1 MDSVKR
7 LVISYFGKFTKN
19 ATGSWVW
26 NGKDTKSLLV
36 TSTIS
41 YTELYDK
48 VQDFLNVNCLTHK
61 IVMQFVVPGMIHVPI
76 SPVEI
81 LSDDDLHWF
90 ISIHEQVPLCIS
102 LEEKTS
108 INLTPDV
115 EPITIGNHSSPC
127 VNDTLQNSGIENVV
141 QCLDVEGRGVSNHVL
156 DIDQFVVIQQN
167 YEELEDGDINIG
179 SADNYFTGY
188 AIVSDAHQNVIS
200 ASVPNS
206 RNEKDIDDLFQNSS
220 ENEAHVFVPMA
231 MNENIVGTSSS
242 RSKKYRRLEKV
253 GSSESF
259 DDESDVQ
266 VDQLFRNK
274 RELQSKLH
282 MLALRKK
289 FEFKVKKSNKSVIS
303 VVCVDDSCKW
313 NMRATKLEDSDYFQV
328 RKYTFKHTCS
338 LDFRHNGHRQASSWA
353 IGQHIKS
360 RLQDLNQSYK
370 PSTIIGDI
378 RREFGIN
385 LSYRKAW
392 KAKEH
397 ALELIRGSPEDSYGN
412 LASYCYILE
421 KNNPGTTTYIQTDKG
436 DRFLY
441 FFLSLGPSIR
451 GFHSSMRPVI
461 CVDGTFLKCKYKGT
475 LIVATCQDANGQ
487 IYPIAWGIVDSEN
500 DSSWSWFMSKLKEQ
514 IGDSNRLV
522 FISDRHKSITKAI
535 RVIFPQ
541 SHHGYCIWHM
551 EQNIKV
557 KFHTKGLIPL
567 FKSAAEAYR
576 MSEFENYM
584 TEIYGKNEK
593 LGKYLEDTGY
603 DSWSRVHFKGNRYN
617 IMTSNNAE
625 SMNSLLKSQR
635 DYPITALI
643 EHIRSVMQKWF
654 YERSVEAEA
663 CTTQLT
669 PKLEESLR
677 KTLDA
682 SSILIVNP
690 IAAHEFQVGLD
701 KTNMDVVNIAQLTC
715 SCKKFDI
722 LEIPCRHAL
731 VAAISRGISIYSL
744 CSEYYRTTCWRI
756 SYAEPIHPVDNQID
770 WLIPEEVQRRVI
782 LPPCVRRSCGRP
794 RTRRIRSTGEI
805 SRMRHC
811 STCGSTGHNKK
822 SCKNS
827 APILT

>member
-1 MDSVKR
+1 MNSFKR
-7 LVISYFGKFTKN
+7 LIISYFGKFTKN
-19 ATGSWVW
+19 ETGIWVW

-36 TSTIS
+36 PATIS
-41 YTELYDK
+41 YTELCNK
-48 VQDFLNVNCLTHK
+48 VQEILSVNCLTQK
-61 IVMQFVVPGMIHVPI
+61 IVMQFVVPGMLHVPI

-81 LSDDDLHWF
+81 TSEDDLQWF

-108 INLTPDV
+108 IDSTPNV
-115 EPITIGNHSSPC
+115 EPITVGNHSSPC
-127 VNDTLQNSGIENVV
+127 VNGALQDSEIENIVN
-141 QCLDVEGRGVSNHVL
+141 CLDVEGRGVSNHVL
-156 DIDQFVVIQQN
+156 DNDQFVEMQQD
-167 YEELEDGDINIG
+167 YRELEG
-179 SADNYFTGY
+179 
-188 AIVSDAHQNVIS
+188 
-200 ASVPNS
+200 
-206 RNEKDIDDLFQNSS
+206 NENGIDDLFKNSN
-220 ENEAHVFVPMA
+220 ENAAHGSVPIS
-231 MNENIVGTSSS
+231 MNENIIRASSS
-242 RSKKYRRLEKV
+242 CSKTHRRLEKV
-253 GSSESF
+253 LPSESF
-259 DDESDVQ
+259 HDESDVQ
-266 VDQLFRNK
+266 ADQLFQNK

-303 VVCVDDSCKW
+303 VVCIDDNCKW
-313 NMRATKLEDSDYFQV
+313 SMRATKLQDSDYFQV
-328 RKYTFKHTCS
+328 RKYTSMHTCS

-353 IGQHIKS
+353 ISQHIMS
-360 RLQDLNQSYK
+360 RLQDLNQSYR

-392 KAKEH
+392 KSKEH
-397 ALELIRGSPEDSYGN
+397 ALELIRGSPEDGYGN

-421 KNNPGTTTYIQTDKG
+421 KNNPGTTTYIQTDQG

-475 LIVATCQDANGQ
+475 LIIATCQDANGQ

-500 DSSWSWFMSKLKEQ
+500 DSSWLWFMSRLKEQ

-522 FISDRHKSITKAI
+522 FISDQHKSITKAI
-535 RVIFPQ
+535 RMIFPQ
-541 SHHGYCIWHM
+541 SHHGHCIWHM

-584 TEIYGKNEK
+584 TEIYKKNEK
-593 LGKYLEDTGY
+593 LGKYLEDAGY
-603 DSWSRVHFKGNRYN
+603 DSWSRAHFKGNRYN
-617 IMTSNNAE
+617 IMTSKNAD
-625 SMNSLLKSQR
+625 SMNALLKSQR
-635 DYPITALI
+635 EYPITALI

-654 YERSVEAEA
+654 YERLEEAKA
-663 CTTQLT
+663 CMTQLT
-669 PKLEESLR
+669 PKFEEILR

-682 SSILIVNP
+682 SSILKVNP
-690 IAAHEFQVGLD
+690 VTTHEFQVGLD
-701 KTNMDVVNIAQLTC
+701 TTNMDVVNVAQRTC
-715 SCKKFDI
+715 SCKKFEI

-731 VAAISRGISIYSL
+731 VAAMSRGISIYSL
-744 CSEYYRTTCWRI
+744 CSEYYKTTSWRT
-756 SYAEPIHPVDNQID
+756 SYAEPIHPIDKQID
-770 WLIPEEVQRRVI
+770 WLIPDEVQGRVI
-782 LPPCVRRSCGRP
+782 LPPCVRRPCGRP
-794 RTRRIRSTGEI
+794 RTRRMRSMGEI
-805 SRMRHC
+805 PRMRHC

-822 SCKNS
+822 SCTNS
-827 APILT
+827 TPTLT